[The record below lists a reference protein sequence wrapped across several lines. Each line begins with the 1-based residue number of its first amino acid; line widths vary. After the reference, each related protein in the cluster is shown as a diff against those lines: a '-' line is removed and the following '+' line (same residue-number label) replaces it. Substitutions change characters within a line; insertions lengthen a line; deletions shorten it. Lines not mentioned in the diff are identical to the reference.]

1 MMPSAAHKTEL
12 NSTTHVPVKNSI
24 EQSLL
29 SRAICFSLL
38 ILWSLSFTALFM
50 RFFPSKIN
58 WRHRN
63 RIAPSVESFNEQA
76 RGNSVRSP
84 VAPLITKS
92 FPMCS
97 RCNCWSAFNSS
108 IP

>member
-50 RFFPSKIN
+50 RFS
-58 WRHRN
+58 HRKSIGVIGTEL
-63 RIAPSVESFNEQA
+63 RPQSSLFNEQA
-76 RGNSVRSP
+76 GQFRAFPSGP
-84 VAPLITKS
+84 V
-92 FPMCS
+92 
-97 RCNCWSAFNSS
+97 NN
-108 IP
+108 

>member
-76 RGNSVRSP
+76 RGQFRAFPSGP
-84 VAPLITKS
+84 V
-92 FPMCS
+92 
-97 RCNCWSAFNSS
+97 NN
-108 IP
+108 